1 LLPKSLAFTICQVP
15 VIYQKSDESV
25 TEVYAVDGC
34 VTHLKG
40 NQLDKKIS
48 QAIFSRK
55 GEYVKIIVYL
65 DSEKFN

>member
-1 LLPKSLAFTICQVP
+1 MAFTICQVP

-25 TEVYAVDGC
+25 IEVYAVDGS

-48 QAIFSRK
+48 KAIFSRK
-55 GEYVKIIVYL
+55 GKYVKIIVYI
-65 DSEKFN
+65 DSEKLN